1 MSWRVIALS
10 EQGMSSRAISARLGI
25 PKSTV
30 CNIVNRHA
38 VRPGDVFDRPRSG
51 RPRKTTPREDRR
63 LARIAMR
70 NRFSTT
76 MELRRRWNLG
86 IPISRGL
93 VLLRLRQLN
102 IRNRRP
108 VRKPELT
115 QRHRQV
121 SQKRRYFIST
131 WQSNYLND
139 LCYWNICQWML
150 ILMACFL
157 HLYFRSDW
165 NGVAVKWGTDF
176 RCGNVSTGATSVCS
190 IWTRET
196 AINVCGDVTAND
208 TMGTT

>member
-1 MSWRVIALS
+1 MSNSHDPTLKNAPYHYRATLEGYSLS

-38 VRPGDVFDRPRSG
+38 VRPGDVSDRPRSG

-93 VLLRLRQLN
+93 VLLRLRQPN

-121 SQKRRYFIST
+121 SQKRRYFFIST
-131 WQSNYLND
+131 YYLNN
-139 LCYWNICQWML
+139 LRY
-150 ILMACFL
+150 
-157 HLYFRSDW
+157 
-165 NGVAVKWGTDF
+165 
-176 RCGNVSTGATSVCS
+176 
-190 IWTRET
+190 
-196 AINVCGDVTAND
+196 
-208 TMGTT
+208 

>member
-1 MSWRVIALS
+1 MFPLVLAVGDL
-10 EQGMSSRAISARLGI
+10 ERL
-25 PKSTV
+25 P
-30 CNIVNRHA
+30 
-38 VRPGDVFDRPRSG
+38 
-51 RPRKTTPREDRR
+51 PREDRR

-131 WQSNYLND
+131 WQSNYLNN
-139 LCYWNICQWML
+139 LRFWNIFQWML
-150 ILMACFL
+150 ILMARFL

-165 NGVAVKWGTDF
+165 NGVALNEVQ
-176 RCGNVSTGATSVCS
+176 TSDV
-190 IWTRET
+190 ET
-196 AINVCGDVTAND
+196 CPLERRVFLQSD
-208 TMGTT
+208 